1 MTKKRSISN
10 TKFCNYTITD
20 VAKEARGPWSR
31 YIISM
36 LRGQPFCQLRKNV
49 QLRLSK
55 HGDVVIKTQAE
66 CLATY
71 LSFWLLS

>member
-1 MTKKRSISN
+1 MV
-10 TKFCNYTITD
+10 TIYHFH
-20 VAKEARGPWSR
+20 AAR
-31 YIISM
+31 
-36 LRGQPFCQLRKNV
+36 QPFCQLRKNV